1 MDDLLYWV
9 FIIIMVI
16 AFFTKIVPTVFLLGG
31 GSYALLVTFFREFL
45 TGGIK
50 NTFRKIIQEPYPNLV
65 LVAVGFI
72 ALIYFIFWG
81 YVAYAMVY
89 FVFDNLR

>member
-65 LVAVGFI
+65 CYSPF
-72 ALIYFIFWG
+72 FRPM
-81 YVAYAMVY
+81 AY
-89 FVFDNLR
+89 